1 MTCRGDFLSCSCL
14 FGVLIIS
21 STYVG
26 MSLLSLG
33 KFSSMILLKSRFM
46 PLIWDS
52 SPSYVP
58 NHPNFCFF
66 LVSHISLLLSYFHV
80 PCLFSLDSLLWV
92 LLFYFLLHYWVFP
105 VHLHFSLSLLQC
117 FYPLIK
123 FCSCVLDCLCHF
135 YQPHI
140 CVVLG
145 ITWALSS
152 FSLTSLSCFFAA
164 SLNSLNYLIKV
175 YDGSLNS
182 ESWGPLI

>member
-1 MTCRGDFLSCSCL
+1 
-14 FGVLIIS
+14 
-21 STYVG
+21 
-26 MSLLSLG
+26 
-33 KFSSMILLKSRFM
+33 
-46 PLIWDS
+46 
-52 SPSYVP
+52 
-58 NHPNFCFF
+58 
-66 LVSHISLLLSYFHV
+66 
-80 PCLFSLDSLLWV
+80 
-92 LLFYFLLHYWVFP
+92 
-105 VHLHFSLSLLQC
+105 LSLLQC